1 MKPALAIMVLL
12 GSTAAPLAWAGP
24 PDPPPFRVRSW
35 SLESGLP
42 HPRVTALARSDDGLL
57 WLATPRG
64 LVSFDGI
71 SFRTGPGATDSAP
84 GNITA
89 LARGRGNRIW
99 IGTDDSAVLRMEQ
112 GSVHRETAL
121 SAAGLTGQVTGL
133 AEDDSG
139 VLWISTSG
147 GQFAG
152 LRPSGQLVPT
162 RQWRDRL
169 GPTPVAKAGPDG
181 RVFLGGES
189 GWWLAGDPGSRP
201 LPPPGLGKSIDYFAP
216 GIGGKCWFGF
226 TGGTLL
232 AGGSDPLCRTEFS
245 LPPSTAPPCTAVDS
259 TGGLWVARQ
268 TGALHYCGE
277 NGSHAEIPLHDR
289 RGPLSVLALLADSE
303 GLVWVGTDKGGL
315 SQIAPAL
322 FQHRNNA
329 GIVDSRPTDA
339 GGSSLAPVDKRVVIE
354 PHGVGVV
361 TTGGLGA
368 LAPPP
373 LPNSPAAGGD
383 LTNVLS
389 ALATLSEPGSLKV
402 IFHDRD
408 QSLWIGTGGPT
419 PLIHHSGGTSRPITF
434 AGTTPADVQ
443 AITRDDQGTL
453 WIGTSTDGVFKLDRG
468 GIARPVTLPFE
479 KLGTRPPGI
488 RNIRAAGHS
497 VWFTTAGS
505 GLLRW
510 KNGSFAAANRG
521 TGLPDD
527 DLVAMEA
534 DHLDGLWLS
543 GPGGIF
549 RISRGALD
557 SWFDDGGPFPRPV
570 VFDASDGIKSIE
582 GYADSQGGSYLAA
595 DGNLWFTSSAGL
607 YEIRPSLFRIPS
619 DPPAAVI
626 LECLADGVRLPRP
639 DEIPPGT
646 RHLEIHFTGSAL
658 AHPESTEFACKLSP
672 DESGWREMGKE
683 RKITYT
689 GLPHGRYRFEVVATD
704 RFGRRSAAPATWDF
718 AIPTPFWRSP
728 WFAWVYPAAALAVA
742 AFFLK
747 RIARRRLNELRDRE
761 RIRQALDDERRRIA
775 RDMHDELGTGL
786 CEIALLGNRLEE
798 SIPQHADAG
807 RVASRARELV
817 GSIDETVWMLNP
829 RNDTLENLASYLAHA
844 VAKWLHDSPLRPR
857 FEIECLLGD
866 LPVPTAIR
874 RHLYLACKE
883 IVHNAVKHSG
893 GSELWLRIHTRGTG
907 FLIEISDNGRGMPE
921 IRNAN
926 RNGLANLHERMAEIR
941 GTLEIT
947 STAAGGTRVSLLISR
962 PASHPLP
969 LS

>member
-1 MKPALAIMVLL
+1 MKPALAIRVLL
-12 GSTAAPLAWAGP
+12 GLATAPLALAGP
-24 PDPPPFRVRSW
+24 PEPPPFRVRSW

-71 SFRTGPGATDSAP
+71 SFRTRPGATDSAP
-84 GNITA
+84 DNITA

-99 IGTDDSAVLRMEQ
+99 MGTDDSAVLRMEQ
-112 GSVHRETAL
+112 GSVRRETAL
-121 SAAGLTGQVTGL
+121 SAVGLTGQVTGL
-133 AEDDSG
+133 AEDDTG

-147 GQFAG
+147 GQVAG
-152 LRPSGQLVPT
+152 LRPSGQMVPT

-169 GPTPVAKAGPDG
+169 GPKPVAKAGPDG

-189 GWWLAGDPGSRP
+189 GWWLAGDPEPRP
-201 LPPPGLGKSIDYFAP
+201 LPPPGLRDPIDYFAP

-226 TGGTLL
+226 TGGRLL
-232 AGGSDPLCRTEFS
+232 ASGSDPICRTGFS

-259 TGGLWVARQ
+259 TGGLWVARH

-322 FQHRNNA
+322 FQRRNYA
-329 GIVDSRPTDA
+329 SPVDSRQNDVRRL
-339 GGSSLAPVDKRVVIE
+339 SDSPVDKRIVIE
-354 PHGVGVV
+354 PQGEGVV
-361 TTGGLGA
+361 TTSGMGVLSHPA
-368 LAPPP
+368 LPPIP
-373 LPNSPAAGGD
+373 PVVGNLVKIS
-383 LTNVLS
+383 S
-389 ALATLSEPGSLKV
+389 ALATLPGPGTLKV
-402 IFHDRD
+402 IFTERD
-408 QSLWIGTGGPT
+408 QSLWIGRDGLA
-419 PLIHHSGGTSRPITF
+419 PLVYHADGKSHAIDF
-434 AGTTPADVQ
+434 VGTTPGDVS
-443 AITRDDQGTL
+443 ALARDDQGTL

-468 GIARPVTLPFE
+468 GIARPVMLPFE
-479 KLGTRPPGI
+479 KAGTRPPGI

-570 VFDASDGIKSIE
+570 VFDLSDGIKSIE
-582 GYADSQGGSYLAA
+582 GYADSQGSSYLAA
-595 DGNLWFTSSAGL
+595 NGNLWFTSSAGL
-607 YEIRPSLFRIPS
+607 YEIRPSLYRLPS
-619 DPPAAVI
+619 GPPAAVI

-639 DEIPPGT
+639 HEIPPGT

-672 DESGWREMGKE
+672 AEPGWREMGKE

-704 RFGRRSAAPATWDF
+704 RFGRRSAAPATLDF
-718 AIPTPFWRSP
+718 TIPAPFWRSP

-742 AFFLK
+742 AYFLN
-747 RIARRRLNELRDRE
+747 RMARRRLKALRDRE

-798 SIPQHADAG
+798 SLPQQSDAG

-844 VAKWLHDSPLRPR
+844 VIKWLHDSPLRPR

-866 LPVPTAIR
+866 LTVPTAVR